1 MTSGKTMSRALILLA
16 LLISMM
22 LINVKAEDLSGQVSA
37 AQFERSL
44 KALGDKFG
52 VVIIADPLLVGPAP
66 KDIQGDT
73 VEVSLKTLL
82 DPLGYSYTKVD
93 NYYLVSGPRSPLT
106 LMAEADSTLV
116 PVGFLDEPTRQE
128 LGEFKQYLTY
138 DESLGVAYVKAPA
151 SQLNQIL
158 TKLWEKTKTSGQLSI
173 AYSLQIM
180 DVGSSSDLDF
190 LFSATYD
197 KSFTDNK
204 EIIVTPEQ
212 WTINSQ
218 IQFTINQKADE
229 YAASV
234 TRQPWL
240 ITIPG
245 KMVQL
250 RSSTRS
256 ISGDIDTDR
265 FFTIQITPLRVD
277 AESGK
282 VTSDI
287 RIERDMTNN
296 TDFNQ
301 DSDVKEVREQTH
313 RVATMIHTTPGK
325 REILAVIRHTNN
337 SSTKKLGRFESEK
350 GQGHRDF
357 VVFLSATPVNIQT
370 TLATSSGL
378 VPIASLGGFEAL
390 MDEEKPEFQIEP
402 TLELGISAARHDNEL
417 NGWFNLTAPIGSQ
430 SSFTLDYRNE
440 LLYSAGLSFELD
452 SDHETSLEVLAGKGI
467 GPDKHDALMIG
478 IGDVTQPASN
488 VNLFAKYFAASYIF
502 NTDEYSKEGVW
513 WAGARFG
520 TGNFGLSLSALGDP
534 DYEGW
539 DMKMEF
545 KAKKATWIFEVTTT
559 EENPT
564 LYLGV
569 GFHL

>member
-1 MTSGKTMSRALILLA
+1 MTSGKTLSRTLILLA
-16 LLISMM
+16 LIISMM
-22 LINVKAEDLSGQVSA
+22 LINVKAEELSGQVSV
-37 AQFERSL
+37 AQFERSI

-73 VEVSLKTLL
+73 VDAALKTLL

-128 LGEFKQYLTY
+128 LGRFKQYLTY

-151 SQLNQIL
+151 FQLNQIL

-173 AYSLQIM
+173 AYSLQII

-218 IQFTINQKADE
+218 IQWTINQKAYE
-229 YAASV
+229 YSAGV

-256 ISGDIDTDR
+256 ICGDIDTER
-265 FFTIQITPLRVD
+265 FFTIQITPLRID

-287 RIERDMTNN
+287 RIERDMTSNS
-296 TDFNQ
+296 DFNQ

-350 GQGHRDF
+350 GQEHRDF

-390 MDEEKPEFQIEP
+390 MDEEKPEFRVEP
-402 TLELGISAARHDNEL
+402 TLELGISAAKHDNDL

-430 SSFTLDYRNE
+430 NSLTLDYRNE
-440 LLYSAGLSFELD
+440 SLYFAGLSFDLD
-452 SDHETSLEVLAGKGI
+452 SAHETSLEISAGKGI
-467 GPDKHDALMIG
+467 GPDKQDALMIG
-478 IGDVTQPASN
+478 LGDVTQPAPN
-488 VNLFAKYFAASYIF
+488 VNLFAKYFAAAYIF
-502 NTDEYSKEGVW
+502 DTEKYSNDGVW
-513 WAGARFG
+513 WAGVRFG
-520 TGNFGLSLSALGDP
+520 TEKFGLSLSALGDP

-545 KAKKATWIFEVTTT
+545 KAKKATWIFEVNTA